1 MCAERKLETDVL
13 IVGSGAVGVAAGIE
27 AREASDT
34 VLDSLV
40 EEFHPQ
46 TTFEV
51 DDQGRIVV
59 VMDSASVER
68 SFARLNS

>member
-1 MCAERKLETDVL
+1 
-13 IVGSGAVGVAAGIE
+13 
-27 AREASDT
+27 

-68 SFARLNS
+68 SFARLNG